1 MRTIAHP
8 LCPPFLPTCAVAERE
23 ALRQARDA
31 TVEQR
36 SALRQVYLDAARARP
51 GGRSKDTGVRWWLK
65 FCVYARGVSPYTHL
79 TALSAH
85 HEKVEAEQLLCDFAI
100 WLAMCKPSGQPISAG
115 SISKYISQVRM
126 WHLENFRTHICGDL
140 GYKQLRDTI
149 KGICREIAQPP
160 RMRRYGVRTQQL
172 SEALRRFLSGSTA
185 EEANWSAALT
195 VAFCGLLRGAEFAL
209 QDGERWSSVKH
220 LTRADIRF
228 EVGENGKTYVV
239 VRMRPAKGP
248 AGQGKWVPLL
258 LGGGG
263 SLLDPV
269 KALQRLE
276 ALDPVADEM
285 RARTPLFRRRDGR
298 SLTVSGVRGM
308 VQSLMRLLGE
318 DPARFGAHSLRI
330 GGATAALTARMSPA
344 EIRAAGRWSSD
355 CYMLYTRATKQL
367 AVGMATIIGST
378 PFEDMERGVAFADE
392 ELLLIPAEMPYSSVD
407 SFVEADMIADAF
419 VIAEEDY

>member
-1 MRTIAHP
+1 MHTSSHP
-8 LCPPFLPTCAVAERE
+8 LCPSSPTTRAVPERE
-23 ALRQARDA
+23 ALRQASVA
-31 TVEQR
+31 TEEQR
-36 SALRQVYLDAARARP
+36 GALRQVYLDAARARP

-79 TALSAH
+79 TALSSH

-100 WLAMCKPSGQPISAG
+100 WLAMCKPSGKLISAA

-126 WHLENFRTHICGDL
+126 WHLETFRTHICGDL
-140 GYKQLRDTI
+140 GYKQLRDTV

-160 RMRRYGVRTQQL
+160 RMRRYGVRTQHL
-172 SEALRRFLSGSTA
+172 SAAISRFLSGSTA
-185 EEANWSAALT
+185 EEANWAAALT

-209 QDGERWSSVKH
+209 QDGERWVAAKH
-220 LTRADIRF
+220 LTRADFRF
-228 EVGENGKTYVV
+228 EVGEDGKTYVV
-239 VRMRPAKGP
+239 IRMRPAKGP

-269 KALQRLE
+269 AALKRLE
-276 ALDPVADEM
+276 ALDPVPDGM

-298 SLTVSGVRGM
+298 SFTVAGVRGM
-308 VQSLMRLLGE
+308 VKTLMKLLGE
-318 DPARFGAHSLRI
+318 DPERFGAHSLRI

-355 CYMLYTRATKQL
+355 CYVLYTRATKQL
-367 AVGMATIIGST
+367 AVGMSTIIGST
-378 PFEDMERGVAFADE
+378 PFEDLERGVAFADE
-392 ELLLIPAEMPYSSVD
+392 ELLLMPAEMPYSAVD

-419 VIAEEDY
+419 AVVEEED